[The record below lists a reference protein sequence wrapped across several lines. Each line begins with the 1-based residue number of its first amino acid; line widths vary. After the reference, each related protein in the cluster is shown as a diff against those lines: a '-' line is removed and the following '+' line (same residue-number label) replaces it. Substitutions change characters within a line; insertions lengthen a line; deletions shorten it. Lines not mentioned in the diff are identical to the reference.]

1 MVVDLTVKN
10 YKKKQLEIWSVNF
23 LSVGW
28 TLTVWKIIVSPE
40 NNVLSH

>member
-10 YKKKQLEIWSVNF
+10 YKKKLEIWSVNF

-28 TLTVWKIIVSPE
+28 TLTV
-40 NNVLSH
+40 